1 MGSSQNISLK
11 EGRMLKI
18 DDLARYFSGKKVFIT
33 GHTGFKGSWL
43 ALLLSEMAEVTG
55 FSLPPLTNPSHFD
68 LINLPSKINH
78 IEGNIND
85 AAFLKETICEF
96 QPEFVFH
103 LAAQALVQKLYGRT
117 HPAPLK

>member
-1 MGSSQNISLK
+1 MGSSQNTSLK

-43 ALLLSEMAEVTG
+43 ALLLSEIGAEVTG

-96 QPEFVFH
+96 QPELGH
-103 LAAQALVQKLYGRT
+103 LAEVGKIIRGRI
-117 HPAPLK
+117 HPLK